1 MLVRRRLIARKARKA
16 CSIPSGDTH
25 PKNGG
30 TVEPNK
36 RPQGPAGD
44 VALWRELA
52 FKSEANGDM
61 VPAVRYWQA
70 AIAAAKLLTPPAADA
85 DLKWLRERL
94 VRANAVLQHLAGSA
108 AGHTVQ

>member
-1 MLVRRRLIARKARKA
+1 
-16 CSIPSGDTH
+16 
-25 PKNGG
+25 
-30 TVEPNK
+30 
-36 RPQGPAGD
+36 
-44 VALWRELA
+44 
-52 FKSEANGDM
+52 M